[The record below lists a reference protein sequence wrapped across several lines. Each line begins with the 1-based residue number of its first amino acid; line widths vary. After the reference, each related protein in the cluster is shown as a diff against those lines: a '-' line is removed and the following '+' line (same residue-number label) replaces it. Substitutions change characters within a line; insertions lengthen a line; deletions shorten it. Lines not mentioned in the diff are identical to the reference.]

1 MERALLGYHGRHMGH
16 GGAAMVSRPWGR
28 GEALVVVAG
37 ALLLVLL
44 PLLLLLLLPLLV
56 VDRLLVGPLQEGD
69 ELFLLEV
76 EGVGDSSEAE
86 E

>member
-1 MERALLGYHGRHMGH
+1 MERAAAGYHGRHMGH

-44 PLLLLLLLPLLV
+44 PLLLLPLLV
-56 VDRLLVGPLQEGD
+56 VDRLLAGPLQEGD
-69 ELFLLEV
+69 EVFLLEV

>member
-1 MERALLGYHGRHMGH
+1 
-16 GGAAMVSRPWGR
+16 MVT
-28 GEALVVVAG
+28 VVL
-37 ALLLVLL
+37 LLLVLL
-44 PLLLLLLLPLLV
+44 PLLLLLPLLA

-69 ELFLLEV
+69 ELFLLEL

>member
-1 MERALLGYHGRHMGH
+1 MAGYHGRHMRQ

-28 GEALVVVAG
+28 GEALVLVVAVL
-37 ALLLVLL
+37 LLLVLL
-44 PLLLLLLLPLLV
+44 PLVLLPLVLPLLV

>member
-44 PLLLLLLLPLLV
+44 PLLLLLPLLV